1 MTERASTSPPV
12 LLAVVTYNSAPD
24 LPELLQSLPA
34 ALQGVP
40 DWQLVIA
47 DNASTDGTPE
57 LARRLAPAA
66 TVLTSNVNRGYA
78 AGLNA
83 CAALAGAEHAVLSLN
98 ADVQLGPGSVR
109 ALLDACTDGIT
120 GVAVPVVHGPDGE
133 REPTLR
139 RRPTALRAWGE
150 ALLGHRA
157 GAVPLLGERLPVR
170 STGNEG
176 DWANGAVVLVPAKVR
191 NHVGP
196 WREDLFLYC
205 EEVDYCRRVTDAG
218 WRVRQVSTAT
228 AEHRGGDVV
237 RFPRLWAQLMTNK
250 VVHAAR
256 WNGQV
261 TARLVWAA
269 LVVGQLIRL
278 PLRRSIHRHALAA
291 LVAGRRRLLAGDPTH
306 PALSPELQRALPAP
320 EGDR

>member
-1 MTERASTSPPV
+1 MDARVTTSAPV
-12 LLAVVTYNSAPD
+12 LLAVVTYNSARD
-24 LPELLQSLPA
+24 LPGLLGSLPA

-40 DWQLVIA
+40 EWKLVIA
-47 DNASTDGTPE
+47 DNASTDDTVALTRRLTPE
-57 LARRLAPAA
+57 A
-66 TVLTSNVNRGYA
+66 TVLTSKVNRGYA

-83 CAALAGAEHAVLSLN
+83 CARLAGTDHAILALN
-98 ADVQLGPGSVR
+98 ADVRLGPGSVR
-109 ALLDACTDGIT
+109 ALLNASTDGIT

-139 RRPTALRAWGE
+139 RRPTALRVWGE

-157 GAVPLLGERLPVR
+157 GAVPALGERLPVA
-170 STGNEG
+170 SSETEA
-176 DWANGAVVLVPAKVR
+176 DWANGAVMLVPATVR

-205 EEVDYCRRVTDAG
+205 EELDYCRRITDAG
-218 WRVRQVSTAT
+218 WRVRQVPAAT

-237 RFPRLWAQLMTNK
+237 RSPRLWAQLVTNK

-256 WNGQV
+256 WDGQL

-278 PLRRSIHRHALAA
+278 PLRRSIHRHALGA
-291 LVAGRRRLLAGDPTH
+291 LVAGRRMLLAGEPTH
-306 PALSPELQRALPAP
+306 PALLPDLDAPAAP
-320 EGDR
+320 EGSR